1 MSKGRHKNESVQC
14 NIPICSSVILHIMNC
29 ELFSLSAV
37 KTQRGK
43 TLHRPLLELLH
54 ALLWYLWYHLSSHE
68 LRVETEFSQVQ
79 NCSCLFYQQ
88 CVPYF
93 PMKYY
98 SRQEILPREQ
108 GDNWMSINDLQ
119 VHICYNTNTGGG
131 NWEQALMTSLMLPQI
146 TPWSSTMYGSGKRYK
161 IMSKWE

>member
-1 MSKGRHKNESVQC
+1 MAVLSMSMRNIILQYVLQMCVLLLAGCSRCRSGKHKEGKNTMLSFNTDITC
-14 NIPICSSVILHIMNC
+14 SPLIP
-29 ELFSLSAV
+29 
-37 KTQRGK
+37 Q
-43 TLHRPLLELLH
+43 P
-54 ALLWYLWYHLSSHE
+54 HLSSHE
-68 LRVETEFSQVQ
+68 LRVETEFSQVE
-79 NCSCLFYQQ
+79 NCSCLFYQW